1 MSQQKDKTKSF
12 ESKVNALIMA
22 YKQQREVLQAQQQ
35 KIQILEKELQETRA
49 QYALL
54 KDAKYVDVKSMELT
68 DTKTRLA
75 HLVNDVDQCIAILT
89 KDDFSDE

>member
-1 MSQQKDKTKSF
+1 MSQEMDRAKSF

-22 YKQQREVLQAQQQ
+22 YRQQREVLQAQQL
-35 KIQILEKELQETRA
+35 KIQKLESELQETRA

-89 KDDFSDE
+89 KDDFAKE

>member
-1 MSQQKDKTKSF
+1 MDRAKSF
-12 ESKVNALIMA
+12 ESKVSALIMA
-22 YKQQREVLQAQQQ
+22 YRQQRDVLQAQQL
-35 KIQILEKELQETRA
+35 KIQKLESELQETRA

-54 KDAKYVDVKSMELT
+54 KDAKYVDVKSVELT

-89 KDDFSDE
+89 KDDFAKE

>member
-1 MSQQKDKTKSF
+1 MDRAKSF

-22 YKQQREVLQAQQQ
+22 YRQQREVLQAQQL
-35 KIQILEKELQETRA
+35 KIQQLESELQETRA
-49 QYALL
+49 QYVLL

-89 KDDFSDE
+89 KDDFAKE

>member
-1 MSQQKDKTKSF
+1 MSQQKDRAKSF
-12 ESKVNALIMA
+12 ESKVNALIMV

>member
-22 YKQQREVLQAQQQ
+22 YEQQRDVLQAQQQ
-35 KIQILEKELQETRA
+35 KIQTLEKELQETRT

-54 KDAKYVDVKSMELT
+54 KDAKYVEVKSMELT

-89 KDDFSDE
+89 KDDFSGE